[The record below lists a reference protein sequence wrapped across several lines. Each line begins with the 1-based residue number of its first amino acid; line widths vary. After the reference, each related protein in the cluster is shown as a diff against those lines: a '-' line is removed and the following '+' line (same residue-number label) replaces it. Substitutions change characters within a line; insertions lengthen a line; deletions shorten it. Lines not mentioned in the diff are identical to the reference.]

1 MIERFAYARGSRVD
15 DHAVRFS
22 PNLAREPVA
31 FNAEL
36 LSPLRFREAIS
47 AMHDVVVS
55 DLRFVK
61 RDKSDY
67 EAWKADQ
74 AKREALFRRE
84 AHRQAEAEIAAKR
97 GIELPKDL
105 KRDFERARRD
115 YWSVRQKYSDY
126 LRKHEPL
133 LWRKLMPCDPVITVA
148 EDVVFFEC
156 FSKDESAYGCLS
168 VDRERGF
175 GQSSNFQLGTTNVDY
190 SQDLYE
196 QFQTLRT
203 YRTTRFDLDPEGF
216 GVSTQSLPDYREE
229 KIDLPSSWL
238 RGFMKLQAAMTM
250 PKTRIVLTREVV
262 YSLLAFLK
270 RNIAQRSPR
279 ALRFELEPGQPV
291 RLVLEPWEKVFE
303 VFGPP
308 YEGYPTAPIRIWGTR
323 RLLVLAR
330 LLPLIESIDVDLLAN
345 GLPSFWIARLGDM
358 NFTLGL
364 SGWTT
369 NDWSQGSALDLL
381 QPPRTPS
388 PELISRV
395 AAAMKSRRRATIPE
409 LQIDTGEADSYLI
422 SASLRSLA
430 QSGQVIY
437 DIAHNRFRYRQVMS
451 QALGEAQ
458 LGPGSPELIAA
469 KSLIGSETIDL
480 TQWRNRTKTGEL
492 QIGKVKLIDWQD
504 APNQTRLI
512 VGNVEAKPVEI
523 LLDRDDRIKRGKC
536 LCGHFKQF
544 GLRNG
549 PCRHM
554 IALRFVVTAEGR
566 KSYEE
571 SYSQHAGNA

>member
-1 MIERFAYARGSRVD
+1 
-15 DHAVRFS
+15 
-22 PNLAREPVA
+22 
-31 FNAEL
+31 
-36 LSPLRFREAIS
+36 
-47 AMHDVVVS
+47 
-55 DLRFVK
+55 
-61 RDKSDY
+61 
-67 EAWKADQ
+67 
-74 AKREALFRRE
+74 
-84 AHRQAEAEIAAKR
+84 
-97 GIELPKDL
+97 
-105 KRDFERARRD
+105 
-115 YWSVRQKYSDY
+115 
-126 LRKHEPL
+126 
-133 LWRKLMPCDPVITVA
+133 
-148 EDVVFFEC
+148 
-156 FSKDESAYGCLS
+156 
-168 VDRERGF
+168 
-175 GQSSNFQLGTTNVDY
+175 
-190 SQDLYE
+190 
-196 QFQTLRT
+196 
-203 YRTTRFDLDPEGF
+203 
-216 GVSTQSLPDYREE
+216 
-229 KIDLPSSWL
+229 
-238 RGFMKLQAAMTM
+238 
-250 PKTRIVLTREVV
+250 
-262 YSLLAFLK
+262 
-270 RNIAQRSPR
+270 
-279 ALRFELEPGQPV
+279 
-291 RLVLEPWEKVFE
+291 
-303 VFGPP
+303 
-308 YEGYPTAPIRIWGTR
+308 
-323 RLLVLAR
+323 
-330 LLPLIESIDVDLLAN
+330 
-345 GLPSFWIARLGDM
+345 
-358 NFTLGL
+358 
-364 SGWTT
+364 
-369 NDWSQGSALDLL
+369 ALDLL

-451 QALGEAQ
+451 QALGDAQ